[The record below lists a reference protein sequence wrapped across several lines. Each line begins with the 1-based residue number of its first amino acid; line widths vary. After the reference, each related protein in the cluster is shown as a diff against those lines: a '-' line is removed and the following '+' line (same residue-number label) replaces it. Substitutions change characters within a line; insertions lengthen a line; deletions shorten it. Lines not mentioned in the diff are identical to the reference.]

1 MGLIDLTSTPDV
13 AALDFNTA
21 KEMSETLTAAYP
33 GHAWAVTCEGEKGIA
48 TVYNLALSGNWGF
61 VLKLSN
67 LYSSSDWKKQI
78 IMAGGEL
85 LERFRL
91 RRGIV
96 DHEAIAALDMDP
108 LGRKTL
114 GDYSNAH

>member
-108 LGRKTL
+108 LGRKTI

>member
-67 LYSSSDWKKQI
+67 LYSSSEWKKQI

-91 RRGIV
+91 RRGVV